1 MKNRISRVILPV
13 AGLGTRFLPVTKS
26 VPKELIPVVDKP
38 IIHYAIEEA
47 LSAGISDIILV
58 NHPDKDA
65 IENYFAYDQ
74 RLESSLK
81 DKEKLHLLEPV
92 LALREQNLKIQTV
105 YQHDPLGLGHAV
117 LCARDLCD
125 GETVAV
131 ILPDDLI
138 ISKEQSCLQQ
148 MLEIHQR
155 FNCGVIAV
163 ENVPREQTNHY
174 GIVEIKTEEPGYNR
188 ITSIVEKP
196 MPDAAPSTLAVVGRY
211 ILPAS
216 IFDLLAHTSSG
227 AGGEIQLTDAI
238 AALLEQEP
246 VMACEFTGTR
256 YDCGSRLGYLQANVA
271 LGLEDRDFGKV
282 FAEYLDQVVMAPR
295 DGLEPP
301 T

>member
-1 MKNRISRVILPV
+1 MNSKVNQVILPV

-47 LSAGISDIILV
+47 FNAGISDFILV

-65 IENYFAYDQ
+65 IENYFTHDE

-81 DKEKLHLLEPV
+81 EKNKLHLLESV
-92 LALREQNLKIQTV
+92 LSLRENQISFRTA
-105 YQHDPLGLGHAV
+105 YQHEPLGLGHAV
-117 LCARDLCD
+117 LCARESIDSAFI
-125 GETVAV
+125 AV

-138 ISKEQSCLQQ
+138 ISGGKSCLQQ
-148 MLEIHQR
+148 MLDIHQQ
-155 FNCGVIAV
+155 FDCGVIAV
-163 ENVPREQTNHY
+163 ENVPREQTNRY
-174 GIVEIKTEEPGYNR
+174 GIVEIKTGEAGSSR
-188 ITSIVEKP
+188 ITSIIEKP
-196 MPDAAPSTLAVVGRY
+196 EPEAAPSTLAVVGRY
-211 ILPAS
+211 ILPAT
-216 IFDLLAHTSSG
+216 IFDLLSRTATG

-238 AALLEQEP
+238 AALLQQEP
-246 VMACEFTGTR
+246 VMACEFNGTR

-271 LGLEDRDFGKV
+271 LGLENEEFGEE
-282 FAEYLDQVVMAPR
+282 FTEYLKQILAPR